1 MRFTVHPPKE
11 GRADGPGGR
20 DWLACAFQMPGL
32 VFVAAVCT
40 PGRTRGRAQVPLG
53 CLSGPGSWRGPPLQ
67 LAMAPQLGGIP
78 RAPPVRNA
86 QAAPPQSISAAWQG
100 PGRRGR
106 RCFGVAVAL
115 QAIQDTDSIKH
126 SAWHSA
132 GWPITVSRRRIYEK
146 PKTKDRRRRPKR
158 RCSLKSLLGI
168 SPLYQEDDSS
178 KHNES

>member
-1 MRFTVHPPKE
+1 MYSVGRILGLDNINMGSAHDHLLAVLWDAWWSRVEALRRAAGELKE

-78 RAPPVRNA
+78 RAPRCVTPRLRPRSRFPRHGRGPGGGGAGVSVWLWLCRRFKTQIQLSTAHGTA
-86 QAAPPQSISAAWQG
+86 QAGQ
-100 PGRRGR
+100 
-106 RCFGVAVAL
+106 
-115 QAIQDTDSIKH
+115 
-126 SAWHSA
+126 
-132 GWPITVSRRRIYEK
+132 
-146 PKTKDRRRRPKR
+146 
-158 RCSLKSLLGI
+158 
-168 SPLYQEDDSS
+168 
-178 KHNES
+178 